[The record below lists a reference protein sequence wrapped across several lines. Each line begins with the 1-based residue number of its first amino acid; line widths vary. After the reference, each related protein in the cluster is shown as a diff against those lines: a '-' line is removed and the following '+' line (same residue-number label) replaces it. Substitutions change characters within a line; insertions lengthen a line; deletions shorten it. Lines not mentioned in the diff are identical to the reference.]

1 MIKRKRVLILGGLGF
16 IGKNLFL
23 SLVKEGHS
31 VFIVADSIDRND
43 SFVTPFVLESIQS
56 GSILDKDFMEQAVKG
71 FDVIFSLAGRSGASD
86 SIADP
91 YTDLDRNLK
100 GHLNILE
107 ACRKVNPDGL
117 LVFPSSRLVYGK
129 PQTNPVN
136 EQHELNPESIYAVHK
151 LTVEYYYRLYARLYG
166 LKCIIFRIGNPY
178 GPHQRFGSN
187 HYGILNW
194 FVHKALHGEP
204 IEIYGDGSQKRDFI
218 HIQDLVNALVL
229 AMNTPALYGGTYN
242 LGYGKGISLREAAEI
257 IHKFVPK
264 TIVNFKP
271 WPEIDSKIETGDYI
285 SDISKFTQA
294 TQWQPTIDFET
305 GIQNTI
311 TFYESA
317 KRA

>member
-1 MIKRKRVLILGGLGF
+1 MSGKEKVLILGGLGF
-16 IGKNLFL
+16 IGKNLYL
-23 SLVKEGHS
+23 AL
-31 VFIVADSIDRND
+31 IR
-43 SFVTPFVLESIQS
+43 
-56 GSILDKDFMEQAVKG
+56 KG
-71 FDVIFSLAGRSGASD
+71 FTVKILADTIHHEDAFLTSEVKQDVIQGSVLDRDLMNEIVQGYDVIFSLAGRSGASD

-91 YTDLDRNLK
+91 YADLDRNLK

-107 ACRKVNPDGL
+107 ACRKVNPGAL
-117 LVFPSSRLVYGK
+117 LIFPSSRLVYGK

-136 EQHELNPESIYAVHK
+136 EQHELNPESVYAVHK

-166 LKCIIFRIGNPY
+166 LKCIVFRIGNPY

-218 HIQDLVNALVL
+218 HIQDLVNALVIS
-229 AMNTPALYGGTYN
+229 MNTPALYGGTYN

-257 IHKFVPK
+257 IRKVVPK
-264 TIVNFKP
+264 AIVNFKP

-285 SDISKFTQA
+285 SDISKFAQA
-294 TQWQPTIDFET
+294 TQWQPTIDFES
-305 GIQNTI
+305 GIRNTI
-311 TFYESA
+311 TFYEST
-317 KRA
+317 KR